1 MKKIITSALSVL
13 IIITVS
19 ICVFADSVD
28 RTILSNGDYSL
39 ILHDNAPVKLIS
51 NQTNATV
58 LNIPE
63 SIEGC
68 EITDFTGVELSS
80 PCVTKIIFGKNTEN
94 ISSLAVWSDKK
105 SKVPVCSLLFNE
117 GLKKISSQSDITNRE
132 DGLYYPNRISKLIKL
147 LILPESLEIIEK
159 NGLFT
164 TNYENIVI
172 QSRIDADD
180 YSVTRCC
187 HDEENYTLFNPIT
200 STEVYLSQ
208 NSSISVSAFNT
219 ISYFDTLNSEDNP
232 HINLNN
238 YLKFNLTDADSERGK
253 FEEAGYTVREYTDE
267 WWKNIKEIQ
276 SVELTGK
283 GIAESKNSSAKGTVT
298 NLGWSAS
305 NDPLQY
311 LSHEY
316 ELKMKPGDSVT
327 LQASF
332 APANAFD
339 NRLFFVSLNEDI
351 ATVDIES
358 GEIKAVKSGVA
369 TIRCVAASGVY
380 SDCAVTVSDTGNSS
394 IIEKIKSNPVFAA
407 VCSGVAAV
415 FAFFA
420 WLISHIAVRFKK

>member
-132 DGLYYPNRISKLIKL
+132 DDLYYPNRISKLIKL

-180 YSVTRCC
+180 Y
-187 HDEENYTLFNPIT
+187 
-200 STEVYLSQ
+200 
-208 NSSISVSAFNT
+208 
-219 ISYFDTLNSEDNP
+219 
-232 HINLNN
+232 
-238 YLKFNLTDADSERGK
+238 
-253 FEEAGYTVREYTDE
+253 
-267 WWKNIKEIQ
+267 
-276 SVELTGK
+276 
-283 GIAESKNSSAKGTVT
+283 
-298 NLGWSAS
+298 
-305 NDPLQY
+305 
-311 LSHEY
+311 
-316 ELKMKPGDSVT
+316 
-327 LQASF
+327 
-332 APANAFD
+332 
-339 NRLFFVSLNEDI
+339 
-351 ATVDIES
+351 
-358 GEIKAVKSGVA
+358 
-369 TIRCVAASGVY
+369 
-380 SDCAVTVSDTGNSS
+380 
-394 IIEKIKSNPVFAA
+394 
-407 VCSGVAAV
+407 
-415 FAFFA
+415 
-420 WLISHIAVRFKK
+420 